1 MNAVSRFGIRRRARG
16 FTMLELM
23 MALTVTAILAML
35 VVPSMR
41 DYLRNS
47 RLSSAGNDLLHSLA
61 VARAEAIKRQTN
73 AVVCSTASPTNVA
86 PVCDGSAFRGWFVFA
101 DLNNNGVFD
110 AGDVIV
116 ERHGLIDPSVIVTQ
130 DGGGMQIFQPSGFAR
145 QAAGG
150 FAPTRNIVYS
160 DSRGN
165 VASVSGS
172 STARAVVISVTGRAR
187 VTRSIPE
194 ITAVLAMQSVSAQ

>member
-1 MNAVSRFGIRRRARG
+1 MNAVSRFRVRHRARG
-16 FTMLELM
+16 FTVLELM

-73 AVVCSTASPTNVA
+73 AVVCSTASPSNVA
-86 PVCDGSAFRGWFVFA
+86 PICDGTAFQGWFVFA
-101 DLNNNGVFD
+101 DVNNNGVFD

-116 ERHGLIDPSVIVTQ
+116 ERHGPIDPSIIVAQ
-130 DGGGMQIFQPSGFAR
+130 DGNGMQIFLPSGFAR
-145 QAAGG
+145 PAAGG
-150 FAPTRNIVYS
+150 FVPTRNIVFS
-160 DSRGN
+160 DARGN
-165 VASVSGS
+165 VAAVSGN
-172 STARAVVISVTGRAR
+172 STARAVLISVTGRAR
-187 VTRSIPE
+187 VTRSLAE
-194 ITAVLAMQSVSAQ
+194 ITTVLASPNVSAQ